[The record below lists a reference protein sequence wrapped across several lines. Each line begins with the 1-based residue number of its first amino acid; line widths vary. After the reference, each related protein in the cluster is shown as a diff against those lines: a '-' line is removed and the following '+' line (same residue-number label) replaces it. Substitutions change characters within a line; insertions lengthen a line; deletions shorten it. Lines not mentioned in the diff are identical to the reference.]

1 MDANLSPPFFFFCRN
16 CVVCHA
22 DRTPCAL
29 PSEAVACAVL
39 PGRARGGTGPATTPK
54 VRTRFGVSPPVLYH
68 ARTAKAEARCTVSA
82 CYYHSVRCL
91 QAAAPSP
98 PPPPPPGRG
107 PSRLTATRLAP
118 APVAHSCPSRSAS
131 ACAVRA
137 SSVARPATSSC
148 SCSAIVNDSPSVQAE
163 RETARRRS
171 GPAVARAR
179 HVSLHCIALPR
190 ILWLPDTPAGSHVSA
205 GSGTVLPAAG
215 CVPSVPTLPPG
226 AGALPRTFRSL
237 PATR

>member
-1 MDANLSPPFFFFCRN
+1 MSPCFLLLAASSYYSSQITPSTVAFVHIHGWMPISLHPSFFSCRN

-68 ARTAKAEARCTVSA
+68 ARTAKADPRCTVSA

-98 PPPPPPGRG
+98 P
-107 PSRLTATRLAP
+107 TR
-118 APVAHSCPSRSAS
+118 
-131 ACAVRA
+131 
-137 SSVARPATSSC
+137 
-148 SCSAIVNDSPSVQAE
+148 
-163 RETARRRS
+163 
-171 GPAVARAR
+171 
-179 HVSLHCIALPR
+179 
-190 ILWLPDTPAGSHVSA
+190 
-205 GSGTVLPAAG
+205 
-215 CVPSVPTLPPG
+215 
-226 AGALPRTFRSL
+226 AGAEPTDSNAPRAGACT
-237 PATR
+237 